1 MRHPNIVPV
10 IVNTPKSCQ
19 TSVESH
25 SSSSTGCK
33 GDVVIRLHK
42 VRHHSCWFP
51 AWWGDIIVHFNV
63 NVVLTDPLKSESLV
77 ICGIFPEIHHVTGTN
92 EGVTLCSGA
101 RGGDA
106 AAQISAS
113 QTFSDRGP
121 IKRHRADH
129 LVLTIGSLQPHITN
143 YSIIRW
149 RPGNSASFINCPC
162 CHVKGTLCRFCR
174 FLHRLI
180 FLHPN

>member
-51 AWWGDIIVHFNV
+51 ARWGDIIVHFNV
-63 NVVLTDPLKSESLV
+63 NVVLTDLLKSESLDF
-77 ICGIFPEIHHVTGTN
+77 CGIFPEIHHVTGTN
-92 EGVTLCSGA
+92 EGVTLCSGVC
-101 RGGDA
+101 GGDA

-162 CHVKGTLCRFCR
+162 CHIKGTLCRFCR